1 MCVCVCVC
9 VCACVCVY
17 IHIYIYIYVYIY
29 LLNLILICFSIISLC
44 FSCLRLRFLN
54 LWIYHFIWACKLNS
68 HYLLKHFPMPI
79 LFLVGTSMT
88 GTWSCSVV
96 PLAFCWFLLILISNC
111 YFLLFLF
118 LWLQFIKYFF
128 FNNDCLTTSPI

>member
-9 VCACVCVY
+9 VCVY
-17 IHIYIYIYVYIY
+17 TYIYVYIY
-29 LLNLILICFSIISLC
+29 TFFNLILICFCIISLC

-68 HYLLKHFPMPI
+68 HYLFKYFSMPI
-79 LFLVGTSMT
+79 LFLFGTSMT

-96 PLAFCWFLLILISNC
+96 PLAFCWFLLILISNY